1 MAADVYK
8 MVTDRIIAELEKGK
22 IPWEKPW
29 TGTRSGAY
37 NRITKKPY
45 SLLNQILLGRDGEWA
60 TFKQWTDLG
69 GHVKKGEKS
78 SFVTFWKMQTY
89 TETQEDGTET
99 EKIIPLLRYYN
110 VFHISQVEG
119 VEPLK
124 DVELIENQP
133 IEEAET
139 ILNNYWT
146 REGITVEQEASNRA
160 YYSPMRDL
168 IHLPLLGQFQKV
180 EDFYSTAFHESV
192 HSTMK
197 KSRCDREHENKLV
210 AFGSAEYSFE
220 ELVAESG
227 SAMIMNLLGLETP
240 HSFRNTAAYIQS
252 WIKVL
257 RNEPKWIVSASSKAE
272 KAAKYILGI
281 E

>member
-1 MAADVYK
+1 
-8 MVTDRIIAELEKGK
+8 
-22 IPWEKPW
+22 
-29 TGTRSGAY
+29 
-37 NRITKKPY
+37 
-45 SLLNQILLGRDGEWA
+45 
-60 TFKQWTDLG
+60 
-69 GHVKKGEKS
+69 
-78 SFVTFWKMQTY
+78 MQTY

-180 EDFYSTAFHESV
+180 EEFYSTAFHESI

-197 KSRCDREHENKLV
+197 KIPLRREHENKLV

-257 RNEPKWIVSASSKAE
+257 RNDLNGLYRHP
-272 KAAKYILGI
+272 AKQRKPLNTS
-281 E
+281 

>member
-69 GHVKKGEKS
+69 GHIKKGEKS

-89 TETQEDGTET
+89 TDIQEDGTEI

-133 IEEAET
+133 ITEAET

-180 EDFYSTAFHESV
+180 EEFYSTAFHESV

-197 KSRCDREHENKLV
+197 KSRCDGWKD
-210 AFGSAEYSFE
+210 
-220 ELVAESG
+220 SG
-227 SAMIMNLLGLETP
+227 GDL
-240 HSFRNTAAYIQS
+240 
-252 WIKVL
+252 
-257 RNEPKWIVSASSKAE
+257 
-272 KAAKYILGI
+272 
-281 E
+281 

>member
-1 MAADVYK
+1 
-8 MVTDRIIAELEKGK
+8 
-22 IPWEKPW
+22 
-29 TGTRSGAY
+29 
-37 NRITKKPY
+37 
-45 SLLNQILLGRDGEWA
+45 
-60 TFKQWTDLG
+60 
-69 GHVKKGEKS
+69 
-78 SFVTFWKMQTY
+78 
-89 TETQEDGTET
+89 
-99 EKIIPLLRYYN
+99 
-110 VFHISQVEG
+110 
-119 VEPLK
+119 
-124 DVELIENQP
+124 
-133 IEEAET
+133 
-139 ILNNYWT
+139 
-146 REGITVEQEASNRA
+146 
-160 YYSPMRDL
+160 
-168 IHLPLLGQFQKV
+168 
-180 EDFYSTAFHESV
+180 
-192 HSTMK
+192 MK

>member
-22 IPWEKPW
+22 IPWERPW
-29 TGTRSGAY
+29 TGIRSGAY

-69 GHVKKGEKS
+69 GHIKKGEKS

-124 DVELIENQP
+124 DTELIENQP
-133 IEEAET
+133 IKEAET

-180 EDFYSTAFHESV
+180 EEFYSTAFH
-192 HSTMK
+192 
-197 KSRCDREHENKLV
+197 
-210 AFGSAEYSFE
+210 
-220 ELVAESG
+220 
-227 SAMIMNLLGLETP
+227 
-240 HSFRNTAAYIQS
+240 
-252 WIKVL
+252 
-257 RNEPKWIVSASSKAE
+257 
-272 KAAKYILGI
+272 
-281 E
+281 